1 MFRGLFSGLI
11 DIIYPRICLVCK
23 TKLDGTHIDNL
34 VCKKCWSAINKN
46 PPPFCHSCGRHL
58 EKKSFAKN
66 ICPKCLRIN
75 LHFDRAF
82 SPCTYE
88 GVIKELI
95 HSFKYKGKDYLGGP
109 LSRLMIQFIKEYG
122 LPIKYMDSIVALPL
136 HSQKIRE
143 REFNQAEILSTHIAK
158 EFNKGLLK
166 NNLVRHKFTKTQTE
180 LETDERFLNVKGS
193 FSLKD
198 PNDIK
203 GKNLLLVDDVL
214 TTGATASE
222 AAGILKGAG
231 ANIVFVLTLAN

>member
-1 MFRGLFSGLI
+1 MFRGVFSGLI

-23 TKLDGTHIDNL
+23 TKLDAAHIDNL

-46 PPPFCHSCGRHL
+46 APPFCHSCGRHL

-66 ICPKCLRIN
+66 ICPKCLRQN

-82 SPCTYE
+82 SPCVYE

-95 HSFKYKGKDYLGGP
+95 HSFKYKGKDYLGAP
-109 LSRLMIQFIKEYG
+109 LSRLMIQFIKEYS

-136 HSQKIRE
+136 HTVKIRE
-143 REFNQAEILSTHIAK
+143 REFNQAEILSAHIAK
-158 EFNKGLLK
+158 EFNKDILR
-166 NNLVRHKFTKTQTE
+166 NNLVRHKFTRTQTE
-180 LETDERFLNVKGS
+180 LEAEERFSNVKGS

-198 PNDIK
+198 PEGIK

-222 AAGILKGAG
+222 AAAILKGAG